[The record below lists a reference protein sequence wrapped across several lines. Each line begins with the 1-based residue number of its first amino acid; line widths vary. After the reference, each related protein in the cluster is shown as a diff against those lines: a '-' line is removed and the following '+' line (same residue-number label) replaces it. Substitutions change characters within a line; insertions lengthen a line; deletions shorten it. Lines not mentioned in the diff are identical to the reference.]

1 MESRKFKNFSI
12 AAAALFAVGTLAA
25 CGGGGGGGSSSTGT
39 TATTALTVADKV
51 SVVEAQSGSTPK
63 PTAVGGTAK
72 PLEVDFARLSS
83 DTQYDTDTTE
93 LWVYDPSIEAMGT
106 VNMILCVMGQTGYDS
121 QMNKGTY
128 IALIDSDKCETGK
141 NESSTGSTGQSST
154 GGEQLET
161 WIINSTRASDTADH
175 LVKIWADQPADDNMP
190 ATRIFIYTVITA
202 GASTTNPYGL
212 FTMNFFGKEIDS
224 SGNLTGTDRFKGV
237 LAAGPTST
245 SGEVRFDFD
254 MTEGDITVAVADMTN
269 GTWAFKQSAT
279 IIAAVDSTTGDTSS
293 GTAYTRNA
301 FKAKFVGW
309 TQDDN
314 DEFDLAFNSAN
325 LLVNDQTQDFC
336 LDRANFNT
344 TVWRYGLYDAT
355 TGARVAV
362 NSGFPIKTESDEYGW
377 IGYWGLWVPE
387 DAPASDTIDGA
398 TITKIDYSGGA
409 GTDYTLRQ
417 GPGKL
422 IKYTKQ
428 TLTGVDDLN
437 GIPLNYWDNATS
449 NNYRV
454 EYSTATGIFTYEA
467 VWSNSSNS
475 WDTTGY
481 PTTFT
486 LSSGWNNFWSDALG
500 GSLII
505 ITNGTT
511 VASIQ
516 SIIYYQ
522 EEVVSG
528 KETADLTLYCYTE
541 CLESDITQAQA
552 DWTATTPY
560 QTDGAVG
567 NPNVYTYDV
576 SALTLYKG
584 VSVGTNPVQL
594 LSGIT
599 PASSSPNQ
607 WGFRSGPMVD
617 STVDDSGWGNIWE
630 VWNESTYYVWET
642 GSNSWNKFSAIEKA
656 AGGFETFDKP
666 LQFLYTHLTANDANG
681 SATHDGK
688 KFQLEYYGFGELGG
702 IPWVG
707 DASDRWYPLFGIK
720 SGTLMGPSNMY
731 KIKALEGEQKPQTV
745 TTTVCT
751 NAGLST
757 SSRPS
762 AATLTFSDPYVAI
775 GSIPTVTDPP
785 AVVKGVVQ

>member
-1 MESRKFKNFSI
+1 MVSQKFKNYAI

-25 CGGGGGGGSSSTGT
+25 CGGGGGGGSSTSGT

-51 SVVEAQSGSTPK
+51 SVVEAQSSATPK
-63 PTAVGGTAK
+63 PTAGGGTAK
-72 PLEVDFARLSS
+72 SLDVDFARLSS

-128 IALIDSDKCETGK
+128 IALIDADKCETGK

-154 GGEQLET
+154 GGSKLET

-202 GASTTNPYGL
+202 GASTSNPYGL
-212 FTMNFFGKEIDS
+212 FTMNFFGKAIDS

-237 LAAGPTST
+237 LAAGPTSN

-254 MTEGDITVAVADMTN
+254 MTEGDIDVLVADMTN

-279 IIAAVDSTTGDTSS
+279 IIAAVDAAGDTSS

-301 FKAKFVGW
+301 FKAKFGGW
-309 TQDDN
+309 TQNDD

-344 TVWRYGLYDAT
+344 TIWRYGLYNAT

-362 NSGFPIKTESDEYGW
+362 NSGFPITTQSGEYGW

-387 DAPASDTIDGA
+387 DAPSSDTIDGA
-398 TITKIDYSGGA
+398 TITKIDYSGGS

-428 TLTGVDDLN
+428 ILTLADLV
-437 GIPLNYWDNATS
+437 GIPLNYWTGSAQT
-449 NNYRV
+449 RV
-454 EYSTATGIFTYEA
+454 EYNGAEFQTLATFDDSTGQ
-467 VWSNSSNS
+467 W
-475 WDTTGY
+475 TTQ
-481 PTTFT
+481 TAATFT
-486 LSSGWNNFWSDALG
+486 LSAYWNGFWSDALG
-500 GSLII
+500 GNVT
-505 ITNGTT
+505 ITTNGGTT
-511 VASIQ
+511 VADITGV
-516 SIIYYQ
+516 IYYQ

-528 KETADLTLYCYTE
+528 KETVDLTLFCFTE
-541 CLESDITQAQA
+541 CLEAPIDQASA
-552 DWTATTPY
+552 DWTGDSPFQADASGVGSPY
-560 QTDGAVG
+560 TYV
-567 NPNVYTYDV
+567 YDV
-576 SALTLYKG
+576 SALTLF
-584 VSVGTNPVQL
+584 SGTIGSGNEVQL
-594 LSGIT
+594 GSGIT
-599 PASSSPNQ
+599 PSSSSPNQ
-607 WGFRSGPMVD
+607 WGFRSGPMVTD
-617 STVDDSGWGNIWE
+617 TSGLTNIYD
-630 VWNESTYYVWET
+630 VWDESIYYVWET

-666 LQFLYTHLTANDANG
+666 LQFLYTHLTANDAND

-720 SGTLMGPSNMY
+720 SGTVMGPNGTEY
-731 KIKALEGEQKPQTV
+731 KIKALEGEQKPKKV

-751 NAGLST
+751 ADASPVLAT
-757 SSRPS
+757 SRPT
-762 AATLTFSDPYVAI
+762 AATLTFNDPYAVI

-785 AVVKGVVQ
+785 AVVKGEVQ